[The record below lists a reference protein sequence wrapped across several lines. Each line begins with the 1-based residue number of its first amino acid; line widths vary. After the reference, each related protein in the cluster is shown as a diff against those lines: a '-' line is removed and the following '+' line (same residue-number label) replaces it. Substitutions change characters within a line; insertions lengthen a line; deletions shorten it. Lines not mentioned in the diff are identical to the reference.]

1 MLNPASVTT
10 YTICLHL
17 SLPPPPPTN
26 CVTSS
31 LYCRTPYVMY
41 CPSFLFPLAFSQRV
55 CVCVCP
61 SPAEF
66 MPILGTNLN
75 PEFIS
80 VCNNAT
86 WAIGEIAM
94 QMGELLLAVC
104 TYCSLHFLHTHSL
117 PHNHSKMSLA
127 ISAFPL
133 PLTLTTTHTDH
144 THRPPA
150 TIHSY
155 DDL

>member
-1 MLNPASVTT
+1 
-10 YTICLHL
+10 
-17 SLPPPPPTN
+17 
-26 CVTSS
+26 
-31 LYCRTPYVMY
+31 
-41 CPSFLFPLAFSQRV
+41 
-55 CVCVCP
+55 
-61 SPAEF
+61 
-66 MPILGTNLN
+66 MPILGLNLN

-133 PLTLTTTHTDH
+133 PLTLITHTDH
-144 THRPPA
+144 QRPSTPMMISNRHSKSEVLYVEVKGLSVTVRSQHRDEHTDGYGA
-150 TIHSY
+150 VCY
-155 DDL
+155 GVCC